1 MLPLA
6 VLRDGSESKQSNEN
20 KNTLKTIGLA
30 VFKQDK
36 LVGYLS
42 PVQTLAHL
50 IITNELDNST
60 VAIPSPF
67 EKNQNIDLYVTPRW
81 NTKIKIDLIDNKPVI
96 NVDVHLSAK
105 ISSISGSHKF
115 LNEENIKIV
124 EDAANE
130 YIEQIILDYFNV
142 TTKKY
147 KTDIAGLGKYLVN
160 KFLTWDDW
168 SNFNW
173 LDSYQYSSYNV
184 NVNTTITSSYLLLET

>member
-1 MLPLA
+1 M
-6 VLRDGSESKQSNEN
+6 
-20 KNTLKTIGLA
+20 KTIGLA

-67 EKNQNIDLYVTPRW
+67 EKKQNIDLYVTPRW

-105 ISSISGSHKF
+105 ISSISGAHKF

-124 EDAANE
+124 ENAANE
-130 YIEQIILDYFNV
+130 YIEQIILDYFDV

-173 LDSYQYSSYNV
+173 LDSYKDSSYNV

>member
-124 EDAANE
+124 ETAANE
-130 YIEQIILDYFNV
+130 YIEQIILDYFDV

-147 KTDIAGLGKYLVN
+147 KTDIAGLGKHLVN

-168 SNFNW
+168 SKFNW
-173 LDSYQYSSYNV
+173 LNSYKDSSYNV